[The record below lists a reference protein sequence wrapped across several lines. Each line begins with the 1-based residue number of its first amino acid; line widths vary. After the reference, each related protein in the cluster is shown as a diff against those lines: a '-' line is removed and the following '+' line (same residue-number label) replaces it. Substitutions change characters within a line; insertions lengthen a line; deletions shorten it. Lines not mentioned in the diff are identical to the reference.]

1 MAKAKG
7 HNPTGDW
14 QMCLGLFIQ
23 CCESSPIS
31 YKKPDFQFLLQSQK
45 TWQDRPESLPQR
57 HLGGTYSPMNEEA
70 PLPTPQSPPL
80 PFTSSSSTDAE
91 QVPWI
96 WLGG

>member
-14 QMCLGLFIQ
+14 QMCLVLFIQ
-23 CCESSPIS
+23 CCESSPIP
-31 YKKPDFQFLLQSQK
+31 YKKPDFQFLLQKQK

-80 PFTSSSSTDAE
+80 AFTSSSSTDAE